1 MYLNFFY
8 YLIIIIM
15 NNKKIPN
22 IANLHAEKNV
32 KEQAR
37 NEIFTIVL
45 NKCIDQIVE
54 TNSRTEHTFI
64 YFEVPNIIIGFP
76 GYDRL
81 ACVHFLINEL
91 SKESYKVE
99 FIEPFY
105 LYIDWS
111 GGNKPKTIDN
121 LVIQNIIPTSNPERL
136 REQTRELLKKYPNA
150 SKIVFEYE
158 DSRKSS
164 SASSKNKK
172 NKR

>member
-1 MYLNFFY
+1 MSG
-8 YLIIIIM
+8 
-15 NNKKIPN
+15 KSRKIPN
-22 IANLHAEKNV
+22 IGNLHAEKTI

-45 NKCIDQIVE
+45 NKCIDQILE
-54 TNSRTEHTFI
+54 TNRRTDKTFV

-81 ACVHFLINEL
+81 SCVHYLIHEL
-91 SKESYKVE
+91 SKEKYKVE

-111 GGNKPKTIDN
+111 TNIYKPKTIDN
-121 LVIQNIIPTSNPERL
+121 LVMQNVIPTSNPEKL
-136 REQTRELLKKYPNA
+136 KEQTKELLKKYPHA

-158 DSRKSS
+158 DSNKRIS

-172 NKR
+172 NKK